1 MKTIFHI
8 LVAIAV
14 LFAAV
19 IGYAHLRVRWDE
31 EARIARIDRV
41 IEARRTLLESEIAY
55 RAQFA
60 EKSLQ
65 QAIQSERE
73 SQTRWDAAKDRGKLP
88 GDNTVPGFSSAN
100 ANRNVGLP
108 RLNPNQ

>member
-41 IEARRTLLESEIAY
+41 IEARKALLESEIAY

-73 SQTRWDAAKDRGKLP
+73 SQARWESAKDRGKLP
-88 GDNTVPGFSSAN
+88 GDNTVPGVTSAT
-100 ANRNVGLP
+100 ANRNYNLP
-108 RLNPNQ
+108 RLNQ